1 MKIHRALLLLAA
13 GIAAGLA
20 IPVPRAQPASAPS
33 LPANA
38 KSNSGQQRSLRMSD
52 AARREVRAIRAI
64 KDRNARMQALVRLAT
79 SLPLGDI
86 RQWYEGNYLGF
97 LDEDSANVF
106 RRIVEERWMEAD
118 PADIARFMMDRK
130 AYRCERYI
138 EAWLKA
144 DAPAAKAYLVT
155 RKGEQLDD
163 LTIDYAE
170 IIGKTDVPAALEFL
184 SSTKI
189 SNRFILQT
197 ALCRIARQDR
207 DAVMTYLNG
216 WPKEERS
223 RVLKRIA
230 EEYFET
236 DLPWAIKLLQQ
247 QGETAESF
255 ARNMPRF
262 FRTLHSGES
271 RVGHFAGLPAGWAE
285 TIAASHPEA
294 LVNDCAADWLEL
306 REPPAWLSREAFEK
320 LQLAAATD
328 QDWEHERPGAGR
340 RLVEEGDWL
349 PVELR
354 AKLAAILARTWKDG
368 IESAEA
374 WVATLDE
381 DLRGETGKALDVL
394 RQMSRGREQEWLA
407 HGSPGLYLRALLDP
421 APAMSVHDV
430 PESWDKGEIGEA
442 IAASNSLSR
451 EDCVKLLG
459 SRTTLPPELN
469 AHLLQRSGDSL
480 PPERSVKMHA
490 SIAAQWAEE
499 DASAAARWVER
510 LPEGEARTWA
520 AKNVVLRW
528 SSYSPAAAKAWE
540 AKMAAK
546 P

>member
-1 MKIHRALLLLAA
+1 MKVHHALLLLA
-13 GIAAGLA
+13 GSITLGWM
-20 IPVPRAQPASAPS
+20 IPVSRPETVTTPA
-33 LPANA
+33 LPNNA
-38 KSNSGQQRSLRMSD
+38 KSGPPRSLRMSE
-52 AARREVRAIRAI
+52 AARREVRVIRAI
-64 KDRNARMQALVRLAT
+64 KDRNARMQALVRLAA
-79 SLPLGDI
+79 SLPVADLK
-86 RQWYEGNYLGF
+86 QWYEGNYLGF

-106 RRIVEERWMEAD
+106 CRIAEERWMEAD

-130 AYRCERYI
+130 VYRCERYI

-155 RKGEQLDD
+155 RQGEQLNE

-184 SSTKI
+184 SSTKV
-189 SNRFILQT
+189 SNRFISQA
-197 ALCRIARQDR
+197 ALYRLARQDR
-207 DAVMTYLNG
+207 NAVMAYVDA

-223 RVLKRIA
+223 RVLKGIA
-230 EEYFET
+230 EEYLET
-236 DLPWAIKLLQQ
+236 DLPWAMTLLQQ

-255 ARNMPRF
+255 AANMPRF
-262 FRTLHSGES
+262 FRTLYPTES

-285 TIAASHPEA
+285 TIAASRPDV

-328 QDWEHERPGAGR
+328 QDWEHERPGAGL

-349 PVELR
+349 PAELR
-354 AKLAAILARTWKDG
+354 AKLAAILVRTWKDG
-368 IESAEA
+368 PDQAEA
-374 WVATLDE
+374 WIATLDE
-381 DLRGETGKALDVL
+381 EVRGETGKALDVL

-407 HGSPGLYLRALLDP
+407 HGSPSLFLRALLDP
-421 APAMSVHDV
+421 APAMSIHDV
-430 PESWDKGEIGEA
+430 PESWDKGEIAEA
-442 IAASNSLSR
+442 MTTSNSLSQ

-459 SRTTLPPELN
+459 SRTTLPPELC
-469 AHLLQRSGDSL
+469 AHLLQRSGDAL
-480 PPERSVKMHA
+480 PQDRSVKAHA

-499 DASAAARWVER
+499 NTAAAAKWVES

-540 AKMAAK
+540 AKMAVK